1 MFALIVKDENRWFGY
16 SVWNGFKLSDDAPA
30 VANLSKPKVSDG
42 GLENNQKTIQALF
55 YTTREYA
62 DSEVIRINQ
71 VLEEYKQ
78 PQLKFEV
85 ISTELLSH
93 MVNSFK

>member
-16 SVWNGFKLSDDAPA
+16 SVWNGFKNSDEAPV
-30 VANLSKPKVSDG
+30 VANLSKPTVSDG
-42 GLENNQKTIQALF
+42 GLENNQKTLQAIF

-62 DSEVIRINQ
+62 DSEVIRINK
-71 VLEEYKQ
+71 VLAEYKQ

>member
-1 MFALIVKDENRWFGY
+1 MFALIVKDENSCFGY
-16 SVWNGFKLSDDAPA
+16 FVWNGFKLSDAAPA
-30 VANLSKPKVSDG
+30 VANLSTPSVSAG
-42 GLENNQKTIQALF
+42 GFENNKKTLQAIF
-55 YTTREYA
+55 YTTRQYA
-62 DSEVIRINQ
+62 DSEVIRINKL
-71 VLEEYKQ
+71 LEEYKQ

>member
-16 SVWNGFKLSDDAPA
+16 SVWNGFKNSDEAP
-30 VANLSKPKVSDG
+30 VFANLSKPTVSTG
-42 GLENNQKTIQALF
+42 GLENNRKTIQAMF

-62 DSEVIRINQ
+62 DSEVVRINQ
-71 VLEEYKQ
+71 ILEECKQ

-85 ISTELLSH
+85 ISVELLSH